1 MKTKLNCQNPFG
13 FHPKGFLW
21 ETLFTLSET
30 LGRPPQHFDFGAHD
44 GSMLSLLSQTGV
56 IGGGIGVDLNADVVR
71 ASQEKLPENVS
82 LIAVTKNLSLEYS
95 DESFDSVSIIGVL
108 EHIHDQEG
116 VLRQLHRILR
126 RNGVVVVAVPGRHFF
141 SFLDM
146 GNYKFVFPRLHRKF
160 YIWRH
165 GKKSYEER
173 YVELPNGLIG
183 DIEVEKSWH
192 QHFSQK
198 ELQVLLEKCGFY
210 VTAKDGF
217 GFFNRILVNLAYFL
231 PGSKHRFLD
240 RLINFDARVFDR
252 AEIFVSAIRRPETR
266 DPVQSIPETLRI

>member
-1 MKTKLNCQNPFG
+1 MKTILNCRNPFG

-30 LGRPPQHFDFGAHD
+30 LGRPPQHFDYGAHD

-71 ASQEKLPENVS
+71 ASQEKLPRNVS
-82 LIAVTKNLSLEYS
+82 LKAVPKNPILEYA

-108 EHIHDQEG
+108 EHIHDQEA

-126 RNGVVVVAVPGRHFF
+126 RNGVFVVAVPGRHFF

-146 GNYKFVFPRLHRKF
+146 GNYKFVFPRFHRWF

-165 GKKSYEER
+165 GEKRYKER
-173 YVELPNGLIG
+173 YVEMRNGLIG
-183 DIEVEKSWH
+183 DIEVEKRWH
-192 QHFSQK
+192 QHFSHQ
-198 ELQVLLEKCGFY
+198 ELQALLEKCSFE

-217 GFFNRILVNLAYFL
+217 GFFNRVLVNFVYFL
-231 PGSKHRFLD
+231 PGSNHRFLD

-252 AEIFVSAIRRPETR
+252 AEIFVSAIRRP
-266 DPVQSIPETLRI
+266 